1 MKIIAKKVKALGYAK
16 KDGLIRPI
24 FEIDELGNFKQI
36 TAERYPNNGQ
46 IFLGD
51 YELLDS
57 DIKND
62 LFLMDGDVFFI
73 NDDRNFQ
80 ERASDIN
87 ACQKRINYNTRIS
100 SYFKLISPNKLIPIY
115 SNEFSLLNNVVES
128 PDNIKSEIF
137 FLKDSQSELLFGPF
151 ERDGKELKVANFK
164 NYDEQFDDEQ
174 FIEFLDSYDR
184 KFGDSIVFEITFY
197 NASNFIISDNEGF
210 EYLED
215 FKVFIDNNIG
225 IPIDFTPIMELH
237 KWAINKLKHNNPKIA
252 TSLDDIKNIISTNKT
267 DIDKLKWNK
276 YVSYLEN
283 IKKEDDDID
292 QLVKILN
299 DKNFISVGADKSE
312 IEKLEKE
319 KVALENETILKGD
332 EIARL
337 KDDIDKINE
346 EFEEFKKTEEG
357 HNILDA
363 KLFPNLAKAL
373 NVHEDILE
381 IENIIIQGNS
391 STVLKD
397 GNKDLF
403 ARKGVLEEDIKKLE
417 ESERSIKESVRLIKQ
432 NFDSD
437 VSIQTAKLAETK
449 MYTDLLNG
457 INIPSRS
464 EDEKV
469 DLYRP
474 DIILHNNE
482 LNNPKSYILEIQ
494 KRLLENGRK
503 LSFNDVTNLVLTIN
517 QSFITII
524 AGAPGVGK
532 TSLVEK
538 LSKSYGLNEKFGYLE
553 IPCSKGWT
561 SSKDL
566 IGFFNPLSNVF
577 QPAKTKLKDALQK
590 SEDVP
595 NAPYIVLL
603 DEANLSPIEHYWSDF
618 IKLAD
623 LNYPRTIKISDNKE
637 IKFGKGFRFV
647 ATINH
652 DHTTEALS
660 NRLID
665 RASII
670 QLDQPDKNS
679 IIEEDAEN
687 KLISSIFDFLELENL
702 FKPTLKWKSDAT
714 VIENTLEGIKEKIEK
729 NNTGIIISPRK
740 HIAILKYCKV
750 ATGLLEG
757 NSYIALDYAVSQHIL
772 PLING
777 RGVDF
782 EKMLYSLKED
792 LNSKGMTK
800 SEKLLNKIIERG
812 KEFKHFRYIYY

>member
-1 MKIIAKKVKALGYAK
+1 
-16 KDGLIRPI
+16 
-24 FEIDELGNFKQI
+24 
-36 TAERYPNNGQ
+36 
-46 IFLGD
+46 
-51 YELLDS
+51 
-57 DIKND
+57 
-62 LFLMDGDVFFI
+62 
-73 NDDRNFQ
+73 
-80 ERASDIN
+80 
-87 ACQKRINYNTRIS
+87 
-100 SYFKLISPNKLIPIY
+100 
-115 SNEFSLLNNVVES
+115 
-128 PDNIKSEIF
+128 
-137 FLKDSQSELLFGPF
+137 
-151 ERDGKELKVANFK
+151 
-164 NYDEQFDDEQ
+164 
-174 FIEFLDSYDR
+174 
-184 KFGDSIVFEITFY
+184 
-197 NASNFIISDNEGF
+197 
-210 EYLED
+210 LED
-215 FKVFIDNNIG
+215 FKIFIDNNIG
-225 IPIDFTPIMELH
+225 IPIDFTPISELH
-237 KWAINKLKHNNPKIA
+237 KWAIDKLKHNNSKIA

-267 DIDKLKWNK
+267 DIDKLKWTK

-283 IKKEDDDID
+283 IKKEDDNID

-299 DKNFISVGADKSE
+299 DKNFINIGADKTE
-312 IEKLEKE
+312 IEKLEKD
-319 KVALENETILKGD
+319 KKALEDESGLKGD

-337 KDDIDKINE
+337 KDTIDEINE
-346 EFEEFKKTEEG
+346 EFKEFKKNKED
-357 HNILDA
+357 HNILDT

-391 STVLKD
+391 STSLKE
-397 GNKDLF
+397 GNTNLL

-432 NFDSD
+432 NFESD
-437 VSIQTAKLAETK
+437 VSIHTAKLADAK

-457 INIPSRS
+457 INITSKS
-464 EDEKV
+464 QNEIE

-474 DIILHNNE
+474 NIIIHNNE
-482 LNNPKSYILEIQ
+482 LNAKSYILEIQ

-503 LSFNDVTNLVLTIN
+503 ISFNDVTNLVLTIN

-538 LSKSYGLNEKFGYLE
+538 LSKSYGLDEKFGYLE

-566 IGFFNPLSNVF
+566 IGFFNPLTNKF
-577 QPAKTKLKDALQK
+577 QPAKTKLKKALSN
-590 SEDVP
+590 SEINP

-623 LNYPRTIKISDNKE
+623 LNYPRSIKISDNEE

-665 RASII
+665 RAPII
-670 QLDQPDKNS
+670 QLDKPEKTS
-679 IIEEDAEN
+679 IMDEDSDD
-687 KLISSIFDFLELENL
+687 IVMTSIFDFVELENL

-777 RGVDF
+777 RGDDF
-782 EKMLYSLKED
+782 EKMLHSLKED
-792 LNSKGMTK
+792 LNNKGMSK
-800 SEKLLNKIIERG
+800 SEKLLTKIIERG

>member
-1 MKIIAKKVKALGYAK
+1 
-16 KDGLIRPI
+16 
-24 FEIDELGNFKQI
+24 
-36 TAERYPNNGQ
+36 
-46 IFLGD
+46 
-51 YELLDS
+51 
-57 DIKND
+57 
-62 LFLMDGDVFFI
+62 
-73 NDDRNFQ
+73 
-80 ERASDIN
+80 
-87 ACQKRINYNTRIS
+87 
-100 SYFKLISPNKLIPIY
+100 
-115 SNEFSLLNNVVES
+115 
-128 PDNIKSEIF
+128 
-137 FLKDSQSELLFGPF
+137 LFGPF

-184 KFGDSIVFEITFY
+184 KFGDSIVFEITFE

-210 EYLED
+210 EYLEN

-225 IPIDFTPIMELH
+225 IPIDFTPISELH
-237 KWAINKLKHNNPKIA
+237 KWAINKLKYNNPKIA
-252 TSLDDIKNIISTNKT
+252 TSLDDIKNIISTNNT

-276 YVSYLEN
+276 YVSYLEK

-299 DKNFISVGADKSE
+299 DKNFISVGSDKSE

-319 KVALENETILKGD
+319 KVALENETVLKGD

-346 EFEEFKKTEEG
+346 EFEEFKKNKEDR
-357 HNILDA
+357 NVLDT
-363 KLFPNLAKAL
+363 KLFPNLSKAL

-391 STVLKD
+391 SITLKD
-397 GNKDLF
+397 GNTNLL

-417 ESERSIKESVRLIKQ
+417 ESERSIKASVRLIKQ
-432 NFDSD
+432 NFESD
-437 VSIQTAKLAETK
+437 VSIHTAKLADAK

-457 INIPSRS
+457 INITSKS
-464 EDEKV
+464 QDEKV

-474 DIILHNNE
+474 DIIIHNNE

-590 SEDVP
+590 SEDDP

-679 IIEEDAEN
+679 IIEEDTDN
-687 KLISSIFDFLELENL
+687 KLISSIFDFVELENL

-757 NSYIALDYAVSQHIL
+757 NSYVALDYSVSQHIL

>member
-1 MKIIAKKVKALGYAK
+1 MRIIAKKVRAIGYSK
-16 KDGLIRPI
+16 KDGLIRPV
-24 FEIDELGNFKQI
+24 FEMDELGNYKQI
-36 TAERYPNNGQ
+36 SADKYPNNGQ
-46 IFLGD
+46 IFVGD
-51 YELLDS
+51 YELLDL

-62 LFLMDGDVFFI
+62 LFLMDSDFFI
-73 NDDRNFQ
+73 SDDHNYQDR
-80 ERASDIN
+80 STDIN
-87 ACQKRINYNTRIS
+87 ACQKRIRYNSGIS
-100 SYFKLISPNKLIPIY
+100 SFFKLISPQKLISIY

-128 PDNIKSEIF
+128 PDNIKSDIF
-137 FLKDSQSELLFGPF
+137 FLKDLQSELLFGPF
-151 ERDGKELKVANFK
+151 ERDGKELKAANFK

-174 FIEFLDSYDR
+174 FIDFIDKYDI
-184 KFGDSIVFEITFY
+184 KYGDSVIFEISIEK
-197 NASNFIISDNEGF
+197 ASNFIVFDNDNF

-215 FKVFIDNNIG
+215 FKVFIDKNIG
-225 IPIDFTPIMELH
+225 TAIDFTPIAELH
-237 KWAINKLKHNNPKIA
+237 KWAINKLKQNTPKIA
-252 TSLDDIKNIISTNKT
+252 TSLEDIKNIISSNKT
-267 DIDKLKWNK
+267 EYDKLKWTK
-276 YVSYLEN
+276 YIEHLEN
-283 IKKEDDDID
+283 IQKDDDDID

-299 DKNFISVGADKSE
+299 DKNFIPVGADKSE
-312 IEKLEKE
+312 TEKLEKDN
-319 KVALENETILKGD
+319 KALENENGLKGD
-332 EIARL
+332 EIRVL
-337 KDDIDKINE
+337 KDKIAEINE
-346 EFEEFKKTEEG
+346 ELEKFKTKTQEYN
-357 HNILDA
+357 NIDPLI
-363 KLFPNLAKAL
+363 FPHLAKAL
-373 NVHEDILE
+373 SMPEDILE

-391 STVLKD
+391 SNTLKT
-397 GNKDLF
+397 GNTNLL
-403 ARKGVLEEDIKKLE
+403 ARKDVLEEDIKKLE
-417 ESERSIKESVRLIKQ
+417 ESKRSINESVRLIKQ

-437 VSIQTAKLAETK
+437 VSVHTAKLADAK

-457 INIPSRS
+457 INIPSKS
-464 EDEKV
+464 LKEVGDE
-469 DLYRP
+469 YIP
-474 DIILHNNE
+474 NIIVHTKE
-482 LNNPKSYILEIQ
+482 LNNAKLYVSEIQ

-517 QSFITII
+517 QSFLTII

-553 IPCSKGWT
+553 IACAKGWT

-590 SEDVP
+590 SEDYP
-595 NAPYIVLL
+595 HAPYIVLL

-623 LNYPRTIKISDNKE
+623 LNYPRNIKISDSKE

-670 QLDQPDKNS
+670 QLDKPDKNS
-679 IIEEDAEN
+679 IVDAYMDD
-687 KLISSIFDFLELENL
+687 KVISSIFNLIELENL
-702 FKPTLKWKSDAT
+702 FTPTSKWKSDAT
-714 VIENTLEGIKEKIEK
+714 LIENTLEGIKEKIEK

-757 NSYIALDYAVSQHIL
+757 NSYVALDYAVSQHIL

-777 RGVDF
+777 RGEDF

-792 LNSKGMTK
+792 LNSKGMAK